1 MNKNYVIAFLSHDK
15 DIILEPLAKFNG
27 DTMYFRTERDAKE
40 YVQRLYINSGLDDI
54 EAMSDDDGLEVIRV
68 QQKGNTMNKSQI
80 KKELYD
86 LPKNAT
92 FQVDKIL
99 EWIRHSQDVSLA
111 LSKQIRMNVQ
121 GAIAQRSMRLGYIK
135 DMRHYLRNGD
145 WISPFYGKNMSH
157 KTKMKV
163 VAHGVGVWL

>member
-1 MNKNYVIAFLSHDK
+1 
-15 DIILEPLAKFNG
+15 
-27 DTMYFRTERDAKE
+27 
-40 YVQRLYINSGLDDI
+40 
-54 EAMSDDDGLEVIRV
+54 
-68 QQKGNTMNKSQI
+68 MNKSQI
-80 KKELYD
+80 YKELYN
-86 LPKNAT
+86 LPKTAT
-92 FQVDKIL
+92 FQVNVVL
-99 EWIRHSQDVSLA
+99 EWIKHNQEVSRSMA
-111 LSKQIRMNVQ
+111 RDIRMNVQ